1 MKKVIVFTLTCL
13 VFFTTHAQKSDAPK
27 LVVGVVVDQMMYDYL
42 YRYQARF
49 SKGGFVKLMDKGTNC
64 RNTQYNYVPTY
75 TGPGHASIYTGAT
88 PSESGIVGNSWY
100 DRNANASVNCV
111 TDSNYFSVG
120 TESNYGMR
128 APTYLNCMT
137 ITDQLKATYTNSK
150 VISISIKDRG
160 AILPGG
166 HMSDGSYWYDYMT
179 GNMITSEFYKNELPQ
194 YVKDFNAIQYPA
206 KAMQEKWET
215 LYPIETYTASGP
227 DDTPYEQILP
237 SKTSATFP
245 YDLANMK
252 GEGINPFSLFTVT
265 PSANTFLTDFALKT
279 IENERLGKHESTD
292 FLAISYSTP
301 DIAGHAFGPYS
312 VEMEDMYLRLDLEIE
327 RLLKNLKKQVGK
339 DFVLFLTADHA
350 VVPVPQWLIDHNCP
364 GGYAFIEQ
372 NLADLGVKLKAKF
385 GVNLVLA
392 EENDQIYLDEEQMRF
407 LELDRAVVERFVAD
421 EILLW
426 DGVKY
431 TYTSYDLH
439 RANGGDGLTEM
450 IRNGYDA
457 KRSGN
462 VVFVLQSGYLSKS
475 VDKASARKGTSHGS
489 AFNYDTHVPLLW
501 YGKNIP
507 KKEVFERVEIIDI
520 VPTLTQILNLQNPS
534 CTMGLP
540 ILPVLTK

>member
-1 MKKVIVFTLTCL
+1 MKYLLLISLQFFAIHFTI
-13 VFFTTHAQKSDAPK
+13 AQKNNPPK

-49 SKGGFVKLMDKGTNC
+49 SKGGFVKLMSKGTNC

-75 TGPGHASIYTGAT
+75 TGPGHAAIYTGST
-88 PSESGIVGNSWY
+88 PSENGIVGNSWF
-100 DRNANASVNCV
+100 DRTAGASVNCV

-120 TESNYGMR
+120 TESNYGLR
-128 APTYLNCMT
+128 APTYLKCMT
-137 ITDQLKATYTNSK
+137 ITDQLKATYAQSK

-166 HMSDGSYWYDYMT
+166 HMSNGSFWYDYLT
-179 GNMITSEFYKNELPQ
+179 GNMITSEFYMKDLPQ
-194 YVKDFNAIQYPA
+194 YVKDFNAKKIPDESV
-206 KAMQEKWET
+206 KKTWNT
-215 LYPIETYTASGP
+215 LYPISTYTESGP
-227 DDTPYEQILP
+227 DNSPYEQLLP
-237 SKTSATFP
+237 TKTEPTFP
-245 YDLANMK
+245 YDFSLMT
-252 GEGINPFSLFTVT
+252 GGTINPLSLFTIT
-265 PSANTFLTDFALKT
+265 PWANTFLTDFA
-279 IENERLGKHESTD
+279 ISSMQNENLGKGQKTD

-301 DIAGHAFGPYS
+301 DIAGHAFGPHS

-327 RLLKNLKKQVGK
+327 RLLNALKKQVGN
-339 DFVLFLTADHA
+339 DFVIFLTADHA

-372 NLADLGVKLKAKF
+372 NLSELGLKLKEKF
-385 GVNLVLA
+385 GENLILT
-392 EENDQIYLDEEQMRF
+392 EENDQIYLDEVQMEF
-407 LELDRAVVERFVAD
+407 LGLNRNEVERFVAD
-421 EILLW
+421 EIKLW

-431 TYTSYDLH
+431 VYTSSEMS
-439 RANGGDGLTEM
+439 RSNGADGLTEM
-450 IRNGYDA
+450 IRNGYEP

-462 VVFVLQSGYLSKS
+462 VIFVLESGYLAKS
-475 VDKASARKGTSHGS
+475 NDSEEARKGTSHGS
-489 AFNYDTHVPLLW
+489 PFNYDTHVPLLW

-520 VPTLTQILNLQNPS
+520 VPTLAQILNLQNPS